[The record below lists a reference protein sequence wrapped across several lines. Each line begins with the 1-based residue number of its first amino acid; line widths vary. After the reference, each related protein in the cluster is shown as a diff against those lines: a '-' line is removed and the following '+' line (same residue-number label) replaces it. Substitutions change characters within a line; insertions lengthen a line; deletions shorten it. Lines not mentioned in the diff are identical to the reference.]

1 MLKIKELNEVFV
13 EGQKIQTY
21 FEVHGI
27 AIVSDN
33 FDRKGKNI
41 DRKLMKEGKKEYTIT
56 YDVQTTDAIIRIPLT
71 IKAVRGGSQSS
82 KDECLLEQE
91 FLGIKGWV
99 SFNNVKNA
107 KLISYI
113 RNCLADKA
121 EKHNNEISEKNT
133 ETIKKRKEDEVTQQ
147 GIKQIRKQIDDLKMD
162 KQILETKI
170 DIMDAELQN
179 AKDDVEIARIKTEE
193 AKREL
198 SEVQTKMQNIFDTIN
213 DKKTYT
219 SLGQQITKLTK
230 TLEKKGYA
238 QKVIDKAVADAV
250 QKWTKKSLQF

>member
-56 YDVQTTDAIIRIPLT
+56 YDVQTKDAIIRIPLT

-193 AKREL
+193 AKQEL
-198 SEVQTKMQNIFDTIN
+198 AEVQTKMQNIFDIIN
-213 DKKTYT
+213 DEKTYA
-219 SLGQQITKLTK
+219 SLGQQITKVAK
-230 TLEKKGYA
+230 TMEKKGFSREA
-238 QKVIDKAVADAV
+238 IDKAISE
-250 QKWTKKSLQF
+250 QIQEWTKQCLQF